1 MTQIKAIKD
10 WKYIFLD
17 TSIIIDYLS
26 DATKYPKNLDQQ
38 NRIKKIQQLFDEV
51 LAEKED
57 KIIIYIAT
65 ITLAELTK
73 LKVPDKISKEMI
85 ELFSFGDVMFV
96 EFGTQTA
103 NILQDN
109 LEKYLGEGQKHQFL
123 AELTT
128 IRKNNGEMSARQWI
142 LDDLKIVA
150 CAKTRSDLGKL
161 DLILTSD
168 TKTFVPFAKKFQ
180 LPYLNSLDIPLDIFG
195 NIDIN
200 VTINIQP
207 QN

>member
-38 NRIKKIQQLFDEV
+38 NRIRKIQQLFDEV
-51 LAEKED
+51 LSEKED
-57 KIIIYIAT
+57 KTIIYIAT

-73 LKVPDKISKEMI
+73 LRVDDKISKEMI

-96 EFGTQTA
+96 EFSAQTA
-103 NILQDN
+103 NILQKD
-109 LEKYLGEGQKHQFL
+109 LEKYLGEGQKNQFL

-150 CAKTRSDLGKL
+150 SAKTRGDLGKL
-161 DLILTSD
+161 DVILTSD
-168 TKTFVPFAKKFQ
+168 TKTFIPFAQKFQ
-180 LPYLNSLDIPLDIFG
+180 LPCLASLDIPIDMFG

-200 VTINIQP
+200 TKITIQ
-207 QN
+207 